1 MNAHAY
7 TEDQLVEQPP
17 IVLFADLG
25 WQTASAKEG
34 VFGPSG
40 TLGRETPSEVVLVP
54 RLRAALEKLNPQL
67 LPEASA
73 SAVEKPTR
81 ALLLP
86 RIRSRLM
93 RLARA
98 SDWRSTARLRCCK
111 ATK

>member
-1 MNAHAY
+1 MQNAY
-7 TEDQLVEQPP
+7 TEDQIVEQPA
-17 IVLFADLG
+17 IELFAKLG
-25 WQTASAKEG
+25 WQTLSAIEEI
-34 VFGPSG
+34 FGASG
-40 TLGRETPSEVVLVP
+40 TLGRDTPSEVVLVS
-54 RLRAALEKLNPQL
+54 RLRKTLERLNPQL

-81 ALLLP
+81 APLLP

-93 RLARA
+93 RLAWA